1 MFYSGARPTIEMF
14 KLLLLRLTP
23 RNPLVDKTTLVQVTA
38 WCRQA
43 KIITKV
49 NADPDLCRNLASLVH
64 NEELLGGWLILGYI
78 LTSLTKLTKQTL
90 RLVHEYVI
98 TLHKTD
104 GCIDSSMPYLRQR
117 FGYTVVE
124 FEAWISKYIL
134 HNIVVVLINP
144 CLTFKFAN
152 ECQNSVE
159 DKVQGWFQVCAQPM
173 RDVVTM

>member
-1 MFYSGARPTIEMF
+1 M
-14 KLLLLRLTP
+14 
-23 RNPLVDKTTLVQVTA
+23 
-38 WCRQA
+38 
-43 KIITKV
+43 
-49 NADPDLCRNLASLVH
+49 
-64 NEELLGGWLILGYI
+64 
-78 LTSLTKLTKQTL
+78 
-90 RLVHEYVI
+90 HEYVI

-159 DKVQGWFQVCAQPM
+159 DKVQGWLGLRPANE
-173 RDVVTM
+173 RRRYNVTPSLIGCEQT